1 MYLYAYIAVWP
12 QYTKSQT
19 DRQTDNGPIAKM
31 IRYVYVKVQRCLQSC
46 QVCWVEEN

>member
-19 DRQTDNGPIAKM
+19 DRQTT
-31 IRYVYVKVQRCLQSC
+31 VQ
-46 QVCWVEEN
+46 